1 MLGKIEYHTAILLSI
16 PFLWFL
22 NFAFCWLFKLVEAD
36 TLGWMKSAM
45 PWHIIH
51 SQNKNNEKYLHS
63 NKKINTILSCSTITV
78 IL

>member
-1 MLGKIEYHTAILLSI
+1 MLSKIEYDTAILRIHSLFGLWTL
-16 PFLWFL
+16 PFVDS
-22 NFAFCWLFKLVEAD
+22 LVEMD
-36 TLGWMKSAM
+36 PLVWMKSAM